1 MRSVIALPEL
11 EPITAGDRGADIS
24 IEWGRLPE
32 QLEDSVEVEPLM
44 RVAKGRFQFNAPA
57 GRYQAREGKQIVI
70 DPRLGA
76 SARDIRLY
84 LLGTTLAA
92 LCHQRALLVLH
103 GAAIGER
110 EKAFAVLGPSGA
122 GKSTL
127 AAQLQ
132 SRGWT
137 VLADDLCVV
146 DIAGDR
152 AVWVRPGLARIKLW
166 KQSPALVGRMTD
178 NLEPIGDGVDKF
190 SLPVSTPWA
199 RRGLPL
205 DRIYVL
211 RPSASQAV
219 SLTRLAG
226 PEAVGAIL
234 DNIYRWPLAVAMGVS
249 AAEFGQALA
258 LAERCEIVEIGVTHD
273 AAAPWK
279 LFEAIERGEP
289 T

>member
-11 EPITAGDRGADIS
+11 EAATEDRGADIT

-32 QLEDSVEVEPLM
+32 QLEGGVEVEPLM
-44 RVAKGRFQFNAPA
+44 RVAKGWFQFNAPA

-70 DPRLGA
+70 DPRPGA

-92 LCHQRALLVLH
+92 VCHQRALLPLH
-103 GAAIGER
+103 GAAIGGNDQ
-110 EKAFAVLGPSGA
+110 AFAVLGASGA

-132 SRGWT
+132 SRGRT
-137 VLADDLCVV
+137 VLGDDLCVV
-146 DIAGDR
+146 DIAADGG
-152 AVWVRPGLARIKLW
+152 AWARPGLARIKLW
-166 KQSPALVGRMTD
+166 KQSPALAGRMAD

-190 SLPVSTPWA
+190 SLPIPSSNA
-199 RRGLPL
+199 RRALRLG
-205 DRIYVL
+205 RIYIL
-211 RPSASQAV
+211 RPGLSDAV
-219 SLTRLAG
+219 TLKRLSG

-234 DNIYRWPLAVAMGVS
+234 DNVYRWPLAVAMGVS

-258 LAERCEIVEIGVTHD
+258 LAERCEIVEIGIDHD
-273 AAAPWK
+273 VATPWK
-279 LFEAIERGEP
+279 LFEAIERGKL